1 MTLPFSRIN
10 RNIRSLKRYRQVLA
24 ILFKYGFG
32 HIVEQLNID
41 YYIQLGK
48 RFVTFGSTSRD
59 LQRLPRGARFRLALE
74 ELGPTFI
81 KLGQLLSTRPDLIPA
96 DVIDELKKLQ
106 DHLPSV
112 PTDEICAQIHT
123 ELGYPVEDL
132 FAHFEPMPLATASMA
147 QVHRATLKNGD
158 EVVCKVRRP
167 DIESVIGTDVDIMM
181 GLAYL
186 AEKHLPGGDMYDP
199 IGVVKEFRRSIQ
211 RELDFSREGRTIDR
225 FRHNFAEDD
234 TVYIP
239 AVYWEYTTHTVLTL
253 EYVSGIKISNFSELR
268 SAGHD
273 LKLLARRGADC
284 FLKQVFKYGLF
295 HADPHPGN
303 LHILANDVICIFDFG
318 MVGRLD
324 DELKLHLTEL
334 LLAVL
339 RRDADHIISQLIYSG
354 DLNDEHSRKNLRRDL
369 AEFIDEY
376 YDTLLQDIKV
386 GKLLFDFIQILAHY
400 RIKFPSN
407 LMLLSR
413 SLIAMEGIGRQ
424 LDPHFNM
431 VEQLQPFAEDIVKGR
446 YSASSITADAARTLQ
461 DYYALG
467 KSLPRDIKEFIN
479 RINRNQ
485 FKIDLEHRGLE
496 RLITDLEKS
505 TNRISFSMV
514 IAALIIGS
522 SVVMQVDK
530 GPTLMGFPVIGLFG
544 YSVAGFLGFGL
555 AIAILRS
562 GRL

>member
-1 MTLPFSRIN
+1 M
-10 RNIRSLKRYRQVLA
+10 
-24 ILFKYGFG
+24 LFKYGFG

-48 RFVTFGSTSRD
+48 RVVSFGSTSRELD
-59 LQRLPRGARFRLALE
+59 RLPHGARIRLALE

-81 KLGQLLSTRPDLIPA
+81 KLGQLLSTRPDLIPE
-96 DVIDELKKLQ
+96 DVIEELKKLQ
-106 DHLPSV
+106 DHLPPV
-112 PTDEICAQIHT
+112 AAELICAQVHS
-123 ELGYPVEDL
+123 ELGYPVEEL
-132 FAHFEPMPLATASMA
+132 FAEFNSAPLATASIA
-147 QVHRATLKNGD
+147 QVHRATLKNGAQ
-158 EVVCKVRRP
+158 VVCKIRRP
-167 DIESVIGTDVDIMM
+167 AIEATIATDVDIMM
-181 GLAYL
+181 GMAYL
-186 AEKHLPGGDMYDP
+186 IDKHLPGGDMYDP
-199 IGVVKEFRRSIQ
+199 MGLVKEFRRSIL
-211 RELDFSREGRTIDR
+211 RELDFTREARTIDR
-225 FRHNFAEDD
+225 FKDNFADD
-234 TVYIP
+234 KTVYIP
-239 AVYWEYTTHTVLTL
+239 TVHWDYSSRTVLTM
-253 EYVSGIKISNFSELR
+253 EYVSGIKISDFAALEK
-268 SAGHD
+268 AGYD
-273 LKLLARRGADC
+273 LEVIAHRGADC
-284 FLKQVFKYGLF
+284 FLKQVFHHGLF

-303 LHILANDVICIFDFG
+303 LHVLPDNVICIFDFG

-339 RRDADHIISQLIYSG
+339 QRDADRIISQLLYSG
-354 DLNDEHSRKNLRRDL
+354 DLNDESNRKNLRRDL

-386 GKLLFDFIQILAHY
+386 GKLLFDFIQILSHY

-413 SLIAMEGIGRQ
+413 ALIAMEGLGRQ
-424 LDPHFNM
+424 LHPQFNM
-431 VEQLQPFAEDIVKGR
+431 VEQLQPFTEKIIKER
-446 YSASSITADAARTLQ
+446 YSPGNIARDTARTFM
-461 DYYALG
+461 DYR
-467 KSLPRDIKEFIN
+467 SLVKNLPKDIKEFIN

-485 FKIDLEHRGLE
+485 FKIELEHRGLE
-496 RLITDLEKS
+496 RLISDLEKS

-522 SVVMQVDK
+522 SIVMQIDR
-530 GPTLMGFPVIGLFG
+530 GPMLMGFPFLGLFG

>member
-1 MTLPFSRIN
+1 M
-10 RNIRSLKRYRQVLA
+10 LA
-24 ILFKYGFG
+24 VLFKYGFG
-32 HIVEQLNID
+32 HVIEQLNID

-48 RFVTFGSTSRD
+48 RVVSVGTASRD
-59 LQRLPRGARFRLALE
+59 LHRLPRGARIRLALE

-81 KLGQLLSTRPDLIPA
+81 KLGQLLSTRPDLVPV
-96 DVIDELKKLQ
+96 DVLLELKKLQ
-106 DHLPSV
+106 DHLAPV
-112 PTDEICAQIHT
+112 PINDILATIHG

-132 FAHFEPMPLATASMA
+132 FADFDQTPLATASIA
-147 QVHRATLKNGD
+147 QVHRATLKNG
-158 EVVCKVRRP
+158 EKVVCKIRRP
-167 DIESVIGTDVDIMM
+167 GILAVIDTDIDIMM

-186 AEKHLPGGDMYDP
+186 IEKHLPGGDVYDP
-199 IGVVKEFRRSIQ
+199 IGLVKEFRRSIH
-211 RELDFSREGRTIDR
+211 RELDFSREGRSIER
-225 FRHNFAEDD
+225 FRNNFADDD

-239 AVYWEYTTHTVLTL
+239 AIYQEYSGHKVLTL
-253 EYVSGIKISNFSELR
+253 EYVAGIKISDHEQLKQ
-268 SAGHD
+268 AGHD
-273 LKLLARRGADC
+273 LKLIAYRGADC
-284 FLKQVFKYGLF
+284 FLRQVFVHGLF

-303 LHILANDVICIFDFG
+303 IHILEDTVICIFDFG

-324 DELKLHLTEL
+324 EELQLQLTEL

-339 RRDADHIISQLIYSG
+339 QRDTDAVISNLIYSG
-354 DLNDEHSRKNLRRDL
+354 ELHDDANRKDLRRDMS
-369 AEFIDEY
+369 EFIDEY
-376 YDTLLQDIKV
+376 YDLPLSDINV
-386 GKLLFDFIQILAHY
+386 GNMLMEFINILSHY

-413 SLIAMEGIGRQ
+413 ALIAMEGQGKELNPQ
-424 LDPHFNM
+424 FNM
-431 VEQLQPFAEDIVKGR
+431 VEQLKPFAKKIIKNRCSPGNLAKE
-446 YSASSITADAARTLQ
+446 ATRTLQ
-461 DYYALG
+461 DYYSLG
-467 KSLPRDIKEFIN
+467 QSLPRDIKEFLN
-479 RINRNQ
+479 RINRNK

-522 SVVMQVDK
+522 SVVMQSDK
-530 GPTLMGFPVIGLFG
+530 GPMIMGFPVLGLFG

>member
-1 MTLPFSRIN
+1 M
-10 RNIRSLKRYRQVLA
+10 
-24 ILFKYGFG
+24 LFKYGFG
-32 HIVEQLNID
+32 HIIEQLNID

-48 RFVTFGSTSRD
+48 RAVTFGSTSRD
-59 LQRLPRGARFRLALE
+59 LQRLPHGARFRLALE

-81 KLGQLLSTRPDLIPA
+81 KLGQLLSTRPDLVPA
-96 DVIDELKKLQ
+96 DIIDELKKLQ
-106 DHLPSV
+106 DHLPAV
-112 PTDEICAQIHT
+112 PTDDIRAQIHS

-132 FAHFEPMPLATASMA
+132 FIDFRSIPLATASIA
-147 QVHRATLKNGD
+147 QVHRATLKDGS

-167 DIESVIGTDVDIMM
+167 EIEAVIITDLDIMM

-186 AEKHLPGGDMYDP
+186 ANKHLPGADMYDP

-211 RELDFSREGRTIDR
+211 RELDFSREARTIER
-225 FRHNFAEDD
+225 FAKNFGDD
-234 TVYIP
+234 TTVHIP
-239 AVYWEYTTHTVLTL
+239 AVYWDYTGHTVLTM
-253 EYVSGIKISNFSELR
+253 EYVSGIKITNLAELQ
-268 SAGHD
+268 SDGHD
-273 LKLLARRGADC
+273 LKLIARRGADS
-284 FLKQVFKYGLF
+284 FLKQVFQFGLF

-303 LHILANDVICIFDFG
+303 LHILENDVICILDYG
-318 MVGRLD
+318 MVGRID
-324 DELKLHLTEL
+324 DAMKLHLTEL
-334 LLAVL
+334 LLGL
-339 RRDADHIISQLIYSG
+339 LQRDVDRIITQLLYSG
-354 DLNDEHSRKNLRRDL
+354 DLNDDADRPSLRRDL
-369 AEFIDEY
+369 SEFIEEH
-376 YDTLLQDIKV
+376 YDTRLQDIKI
-386 GKLLFDFIQILAHY
+386 GKLLHDFIQILSHY
-400 RIKFPSN
+400 RIKLPPN

-413 SLIAMEGIGRQ
+413 SLIILEGIGRQ
-424 LDPHFNM
+424 LDPDFNM
-431 VEQLQPFAEDIVKGR
+431 AERLQPFAEQIIKNR
-446 YSASSITADAARTLQ
+446 YSPGSVAKDAATTLR

-467 KSLPRDIKEFIN
+467 KSLPKDIKEFIN
-479 RINRNQ
+479 RVNRNQ

-530 GPTLMGFPVIGLFG
+530 GPSLMGFPVIGLFG

>member
-1 MTLPFSRIN
+1 MPFNRFN

-24 ILFKYGFG
+24 VLFKYGFG

-48 RFVTFGSTSRD
+48 RVVTFGSTSKE
-59 LQRLPRGARFRLALE
+59 LQRLPLGARFRLALE

-81 KLGQLLSTRPDLIPA
+81 KLGQLLSTRPDLVPTDI
-96 DVIDELKKLQ
+96 INELKKLQ
-106 DHLPSV
+106 DHLPPV
-112 PTDEICAQIHT
+112 HADEIRAQIHS
-123 ELGYPVEDL
+123 ELGYPVEEL
-132 FAHFEPMPLATASMA
+132 FLDFQLLPLATASVA
-147 QVHRATLKNGD
+147 QVHRATLKDGT

-167 DIESVIGTDVDIMM
+167 GVESVIITDIDIMM

-186 AEKHLPGGDMYDP
+186 ANKHLPGADMYDP
-199 IGVVKEFRRSIQ
+199 IGIVKEFRRSIQ
-211 RELDFSREGRTIDR
+211 RELDFSREARTIER
-225 FRHNFAEDD
+225 FRKNFADD
-234 TVYIP
+234 ETVHIP
-239 AVYWEYTTHTVLTL
+239 EVYWDYTDHTVLTM
-253 EYVSGIKISNFSELR
+253 EYISGIKITNLAELQN
-268 SAGHD
+268 AGHD
-273 LKLLARRGADC
+273 PKLIARRGADS
-284 FLKQVFKYGLF
+284 FLKQVFQHGLF

-303 LHILANDVICIFDFG
+303 LHIQDNDVICILDYG

-324 DELKLHLTEL
+324 DAMKLHLTEL
-334 LLAVL
+334 LLGL
-339 RRDADHIISQLIYSG
+339 LQRDVDRIITQLLYSG
-354 DLNDEHSRKNLRRDL
+354 DLNDDADRSGLRRDL
-369 AEFIDEY
+369 SEFIDEH
-376 YDTLLQDIKV
+376 YDTRLQDINI
-386 GKLLFDFIQILAHY
+386 GKLLQDFIQILSHY
-400 RIKFPSN
+400 QIKLPPN

-413 SLIAMEGIGRQ
+413 SLIILEGIGRQ
-424 LDPHFNM
+424 LDPDFNM
-431 VEQLQPFAEDIVKGR
+431 AERLQPFAEEIIKNR
-446 YSASSITADAARTLQ
+446 YSPGSVAKDAATTLR
-461 DYYALG
+461 DYYSLG
-467 KSLPRDIKEFIN
+467 KSLPKDIKEFIN
-479 RINRNQ
+479 RVNRNQ

-530 GPTLMGFPVIGLFG
+530 GPSLMGFPVIGLFG